1 MIQFKENAWTDGQ
14 KDGRTDGQKDGRMDE
29 QTLFHRTL
37 PASAG
42 GPIISF
48 ETPNRDLN
56 KFFLIYK
63 KDKSAAKSTLANAAC
78 L

>member
-1 MIQFKENAWTDGQ
+1 MIQFKENAWTGGR
-14 KDGRTDGQKDGRMDE
+14 KDGRTDGRMDG
-29 QTLFHRTL
+29 QTLFYRTL

-56 KFFLIYK
+56 KFFLIYR